1 MISPEL
7 LRRYPYF
14 AGVDAERLVVL
25 ARMAQEVTAAAD
37 EVFFREGDTL
47 DRFYIVIEGEVA
59 IVTDLPNKDRQIV
72 VSTVGPGEVFAWSG
86 LVPPHLATSSARAV
100 TQCRVIAFDC
110 NKMRA
115 RFDED
120 NALGYVMMQRLAQVM
135 GDRIRD
141 MHIEA
146 LSSLAE

>member
-1 MISPEL
+1 MVSPEL

-14 AGVDAERLVVL
+14 AGVDADRLVVL
-25 ARMAQEVTAAAD
+25 ARMAQEVTAVVG
-37 EVFFREGDTL
+37 EFFFREEESL
-47 DRFYIVIEGEVA
+47 DRFYIVVEGEVA
-59 IVTDLPNKDRQIV
+59 IVMELPNRDRRIV

-86 LVPPHLATSSARAV
+86 LVPPHQATSSAMAA
-100 TQCRVIAFDC
+100 TACRVIAFDC
-110 NKMRA
+110 VQMRA

-120 NALGYVMMQRLAQVM
+120 NNLGYVMMQRLAQVM
-135 GDRIRD
+135 GDRIRN